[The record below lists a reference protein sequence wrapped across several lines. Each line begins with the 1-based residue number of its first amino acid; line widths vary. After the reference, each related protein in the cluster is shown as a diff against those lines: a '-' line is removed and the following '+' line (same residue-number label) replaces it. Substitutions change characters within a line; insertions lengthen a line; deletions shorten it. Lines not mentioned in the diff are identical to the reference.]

1 MQDVHREVKQG
12 EGDTPSCM
20 NSVSPGRGRK
30 GVCRGVWG
38 SPKRKTKAGA
48 RSLGSEKEKGREEGN
63 RK

>member
-1 MQDVHREVKQG
+1 MTLMWYVK
-12 EGDTPSCM
+12 EM
-20 NSVSPGRGRK
+20 YRVNSVSPGRGRK